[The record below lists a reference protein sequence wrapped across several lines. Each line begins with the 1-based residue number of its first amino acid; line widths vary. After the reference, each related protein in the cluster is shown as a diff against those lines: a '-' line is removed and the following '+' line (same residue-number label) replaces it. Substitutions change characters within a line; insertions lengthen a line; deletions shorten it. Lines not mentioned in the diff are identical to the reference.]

1 MLHIYSGSKNEDF
14 FLKNFFGQISKHKDL
29 FGQEVTIF
37 IFSNYMLYLI
47 KKIFGQ
53 KITIFIFSNY
63 ILVKKSQIKKVIF
76 IFLIGFNFAFTSQ
89 HSLQYHYSG

>member
-1 MLHIYSGSKNEDF
+1 
-14 FLKNFFGQISKHKDL
+14 
-29 FGQEVTIF
+29 
-37 IFSNYMLYLI
+37 MLYLI
-47 KKIFGQ
+47 KKLFGQ